1 MGLRVLVAIAL
12 LCGVASAEDKPWAV
26 GVSQQNQD
34 QALAKFKEGNDSFI
48 KDEWRTALGLY
59 MEALKYWDHPNIR
72 YNAAICLI
80 KLDRMVDAYEHMQAA
95 MRYGD
100 APLGKDLHQQ
110 GNTYLQVL
118 KSSTSYIEIVCNQ
131 PEGVSGDVIV
141 TLDGQR
147 VAKCNDTHLVTPGK
161 HQVVSEKSGFRT
173 ERKEIHAPPGGK
185 ETVVIVMQAEGTRTL
200 TRRWNRWI
208 PWTVVGVG
216 TALSVAAVPLFVVTR
231 NKFDDYETD
240 LANACTGTG
249 CAPNDPRIRAL
260 DGDLSSAKTYRA
272 LTITSIALGATGI
285 GVGIALIV
293 MNQPRYAKIT
303 PMAGSDRAG
312 VMLTTEW

>member
-1 MGLRVLVAIAL
+1 MGLRVLLAIAL

-26 GVSQQNQD
+26 GVTQENQD
-34 QALAKFKEGNDSFI
+34 LALAKFKQGNDSFI
-48 KDEWRTALGLY
+48 KDEWRAALGLY
-59 MEALKYWDHPNIR
+59 LEALKHWDHPNIR

-80 KLDRMVDAYEHMQAA
+80 KLDRMVEAYEHMQAA

-100 APLGKDLHQQ
+100 APLGKDLYDQ
-110 GNTYLQVL
+110 GKTYLQVL
-118 KSSTSYIEIVCNQ
+118 KSSTSYVEIVCEK
-131 PEGVSGDVIV
+131 PEGVSV

-147 VAKCNDTHLVTPGK
+147 LDKCNDTRLVTPGK
-161 HQVVSEKSGFRT
+161 HQVVSEKPGYRT
-173 ERKEIHAPPGGK
+173 ERQEITAPPGGK
-185 ETVVIVMQAEGTRTL
+185 ETVVIVMQAEGTRKL
-200 TRRWNRWI
+200 TRRWNRYL

-216 TALSVAAVPLFVVTR
+216 AALSVAAVPLFIVAR

-240 LANACTGTG
+240 LANACSGTG
-249 CAPNDPRIRAL
+249 CAPGDPRIKAL

-272 LTITSIALGATGI
+272 LTVSSIALGATGI

-312 VMLTTEW
+312 VVLTTAW